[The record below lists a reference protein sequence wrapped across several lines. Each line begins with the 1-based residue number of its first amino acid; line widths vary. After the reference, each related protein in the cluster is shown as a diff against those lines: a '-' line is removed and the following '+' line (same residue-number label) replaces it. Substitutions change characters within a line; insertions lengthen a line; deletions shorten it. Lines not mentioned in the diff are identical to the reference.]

1 MRSVSQMPIK
11 SRDARSRLALNA
23 IYSIFAWFFPIIL
36 GFVATPILVKGLGN
50 EQYGLFAIVL
60 GFISYSF
67 TFGSGKVVAK
77 YIPEFQAS
85 GEPYKI
91 AQVVSSTF
99 WFNLAIGFVGSISLV
114 LLAPIIVSDMLLISP
129 DSQSIAVHALYLA
142 GAIGFVTMISQIFQ
156 FVLQGLHRFDNYV
169 LLTNLNGLLLSVGNI
184 VLVLCDFGIVAL
196 LLWNLS
202 TISFT
207 GLLFYLRSKSLL
219 PESGLTFKVDRG
231 MFVTVVRY
239 GSNIIIYQIFANV
252 LFIFERSWVV
262 RKFGAEA
269 LTFYFVPMLLAIY
282 MHGLVTSFAQALFPV
297 VNELLNDIPKL
308 IRLYQKATKL
318 VFAIVVF
325 IVANYIS
332 GGRSFLALWVSPE
345 LSANA
350 YNLLIIHSLTFGV
363 VALLVIAWQL
373 AEAFKRPGLNVIM
386 TGTWMLVAIP
396 LMILTADQWK
406 SEGIALSRLA
416 AVFVTF
422 PMVFYIEKKFLGN
435 IFWKFWFSMVYK
447 IGIATFVMVVIQ
459 MQIYGRFSDSF
470 MTLAAGA
477 LLGTAAFGLVLL
489 STGFLSA
496 EEKTMIRE
504 IFAKGRKT

>member
-1 MRSVSQMPIK
+1 MPAK
-11 SRDARSRLALNA
+11 SRDARSRLALN
-23 IYSIFAWFFPIIL
+23 SLFSLFAWFFPNIL

-85 GEPYKI
+85 GEQHKI
-91 AQVVSSTF
+91 AQVVSGTF
-99 WFNLAIGFVGSISLV
+99 WFNLAIGLIGSISLALFAPVIVADV
-114 LLAPIIVSDMLLISP
+114 LLIAP
-129 DSQSIAVHALYLA
+129 DSQSIAIHALYLA
-142 GAIGFVTMISQIFQ
+142 GAIGLVTMISQIFQ

-169 LLTNLNGLLLSVGNI
+169 LLTNLNGLLLSAGNI
-184 VLVLCDFGIVAL
+184 VLVLSGYGVVAL

-202 TISFT
+202 AISFT

-219 PESGLTFKVDRG
+219 PESGLTFKVDRE
-231 MFVTVVRY
+231 MFATVVRY
-239 GSNIIIYQIFANV
+239 GSNIILYQIFANV

-282 MHGLVTSFAQALFPV
+282 MHGLVGSFVQALFPV
-297 VNELLNDIPKL
+297 VNELLNNIPKL

-318 VFAIVVF
+318 IFAIVVF

-332 GGRSFLALWVSPE
+332 GGRLFLTLWVSPE

-350 YNLLIIHSLTFGV
+350 YELLIIHSLTFGLI
-363 VALLVIAWQL
+363 ALCVIAWQL
-373 AEAFKRPGLNVIM
+373 AEAFKRPELNVIM
-386 TGTWMLVAIP
+386 TGTWMLIAIP
-396 LMILTADQWK
+396 LMILAADHWK

-416 AVFVTF
+416 AVLVTF
-422 PMVFYIEKKFLGN
+422 PLIFYIEKTFLGR
-435 IFWKFWFSMVYK
+435 IFWGFWWSIIYK
-447 IGIATFVMVVIQ
+447 VGIATIVMVLLQ
-459 MQIYGRFSDSF
+459 SQIYGRFPSSYL
-470 MTLAAGA
+470 TLFIGG
-477 LLGTAAFGLVLL
+477 LVGIAAFGVILL
-489 STGFLSA
+489 ATGFLSV

-504 IFAKGRKT
+504 MLARGRKAATE